1 MIVRRLVLFDIDGT
15 LTATNAVDDEC
26 YCQAIA
32 AELGLKVVDI
42 KWATAPH
49 ITDTGIAHWLWAQH
63 RNRPPSS
70 DELSAVRTRFVSLLE
85 HQLASSQSRFRA
97 VRGAVHSLLRL
108 RKTGWTVAFATGG
121 WGESARIKLR
131 AAGIAFVGIPLACA
145 DDALSRAE
153 ILAHAWRMSASAA
166 GGPLDRVVSVGDAE
180 WDVAAAR
187 RLALPFVGIAA
198 GEKADRLKVAG
209 ASHVLADLD
218 YHALRG
224 ALLRATVP
232 RSASDAPA

>member
-49 ITDTGIAHWLWAQH
+49 ITDTGIAHWLWTQH

-70 DELSAVRTRFVSLLE
+70 DELSAVRTRFVALLE

-97 VRGAVHSLLRL
+97 VRGAGHALHRL
-108 RKTGWTVAFATGG
+108 RETGWTVAFATGG

-131 AAGIAFVGIPLACA
+131 AAGIAFAGIPLACA
-145 DDALSRAE
+145 DDALSR
-153 ILAHAWRMSASAA
+153 
-166 GGPLDRVVSVGDAE
+166 
-180 WDVAAAR
+180 AAR

-218 YHALRG
+218 YRALRG